1 MRCHALMTQTSIA
14 LTIATVT
21 VAALIVMSWR
31 AAPRLSA
38 LERLPMQWGLHGQPT
53 WTAPRRLGLALMPT
67 LGAIVMPIVAA
78 MSPRPGQEAWQ
89 VPATLLCAA
98 AFLGTH
104 AYMLHRQHRA
114 VDAMST

>member
-1 MRCHALMTQTSIA
+1 MRLMTQTSIA
-14 LTIATVT
+14 LAVAAAT
-21 VAALIVMSWR
+21 VAALIMMSWR
-31 AAPRLSA
+31 AAPRLA
-38 LERLPMQWGLHGQPT
+38 TLDRLPMQWGFDGQPT
-53 WTAPRRLGLALMPT
+53 WTAPRRLGLALLPT
-67 LGAIVMPIVAA
+67 LAAIVMPIVAT
-78 MSPRPGQEAWQ
+78 MTPRPGQEAWQ